1 MTMPCER
8 TNAVLNVERF
18 LIDLRDP
25 KKYPRVPS
33 EVRKEASRLLKHYPT
48 RYNMMYIEDSFEPL
62 EELDYERV
70 HPR

>member
-1 MTMPCER
+1 MTIPRER

-33 EVRKEASRLLKHYPT
+33 EVRKEASRLLKHYPSQ
-48 RYNMMYIEDSFEPL
+48 YHMMYIEDSFEPL